1 MILQKKA
8 DPHVYMFV
16 DGAASQ
22 KQDIGAYATLLTA
35 ANNEERQLLMGTQS
49 PTTISR
55 MELVPIIEGFRWLR
69 SNWAKRNKMIVRVY
83 SDSEYTVKT
92 LCGLY
97 LRQKNTDLWA
107 ALDDAVANFE
117 PQFIWRA
124 RNTLPQTEVVDS
136 ICSNL
141 RRANKHLLNQYFGDY
156 LNPVGVVPPMPLPTD
171 GEVKANDDE
180 IE

>member
-1 MILQKKA
+1 MLQPTKA

-22 KQDIGAYATLLTA
+22 KNDIGAYATLLID
-35 ANNEERQLLMGTQS
+35 ANNEKRKLLTGTQS

-55 MELVPIIEGFRWLR
+55 MELIPIVEGMRWLR
-69 SNWAKRNKMIVRVY
+69 SHWAKQQAGMRVRVY

-97 LRQKNTDLWA
+97 PRGKNTELWA
-107 ALDDAVANFE
+107 ALDDATERLDVAY
-117 PQFIWRA
+117 IWRE
-124 RNTLPQTEVVDS
+124 RNTLPQTEIVDA

-141 RRANKHLLNQYFGDY
+141 RRANKDLMNKYFNDY
-156 LNPVGVVPPMPLPTD
+156 LFPEEAIPVMSLP
-171 GEVKANDDE
+171 GEHEEEPNSNE
-180 IE
+180 